1 MPVVIAPLRPRR
13 RHDMRTQIRDCET
26 SFCSRRKKMTM
37 MHDCAVAI
45 SNAGLIVIS
54 LVFAWR
60 LHLVRDVG
68 CSMEKVNFRI
78 REFMYFTCIFK
89 AIKMHVVNLLCIGNW
104 PPCSPISTGW

>member
-54 LVFAWR
+54 LVLRGGCIWDGMWGVTVRWR
-60 LHLVRDVG
+60 KLIL
-68 CSMEKVNFRI
+68 EL
-78 REFMYFTCIFK
+78 E
-89 AIKMHVVNLLCIGNW
+89 NLCTSHASSRRSR
-104 PPCSPISTGW
+104 CTS